1 MAVVVTVVHVSVSVV
16 RVISHTHTPSAEAYF
31 IDHEGHVMSLL
42 RAKVIS
48 KFQATACVAVV
59 VSYLLT

>member
-1 MAVVVTVVHVSVSVV
+1 MAEVVTVVYVCVSVE
-16 RVISHTHTPSAEAYF
+16 RGGLTHTPSAETDL

-42 RAKVIS
+42 KAKATS
-48 KFQATACVAVV
+48 KFQATACVIVV